1 MPNAVDARR
10 VPVDPTPP
18 PVTGPWTAAP
28 RLRRAARLASVTA
41 ALVLVGACDR
51 TSVEGLN
58 VRSGPS
64 TSSAVVASLDE
75 AGTAVVIECHTRGE
89 AVYGDTV
96 WYRISRPYD
105 GYVTNYYVRTRDE
118 VLEREPSC

>member
-1 MPNAVDARR
+1 MPDAARR
-10 VPVDPTPP
+10 THS
-18 PVTGPWTAAP
+18 GPWTAGP
-28 RLRRAARLASVTA
+28 RLRRAVRIGTIAVAA
-41 ALVLVGACDR
+41 ALLGACQN
-51 TSVEGLN
+51 TSIDGLN

-105 GYVTNYYVRTRDE
+105 GYVTNYYVRTRGE